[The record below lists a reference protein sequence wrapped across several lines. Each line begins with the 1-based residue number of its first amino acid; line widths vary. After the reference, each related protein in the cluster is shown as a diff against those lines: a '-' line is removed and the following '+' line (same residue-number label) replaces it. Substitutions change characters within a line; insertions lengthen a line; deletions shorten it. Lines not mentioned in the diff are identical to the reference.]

1 MSLPVVGTV
10 SYLNALPLLQGLP
23 FPIRKEVPSQL
34 WRLFQQGGLDAAL
47 LSTYNA
53 LHLEE
58 SAIVDGIAIASRGEV
73 YSVILAYEGEL
84 KELKEIEL
92 DPSSHTSNYL
102 LQIILKEFYGLTPK
116 YMTTV
121 VAPQN
126 KLLPR
131 LIIGDPAIEFRKKAT
146 CSILDLGAEWFRFTQ
161 LPFVFAVWCLKKESS
176 HQELLRRVLPHAKG
190 EGLLQRPILAAQ
202 QPDPAFTLHYWT
214 DYISYELGEEEWKG
228 LKLFAKLLHQYKLM
242 R

>member
-1 MSLPVVGTV
+1 MSIPVLGTV
-10 SYLNALPLLQGLP
+10 SYLNALPLLQGLSL
-23 FPIRKEVPSQL
+23 PIRKEVPSQL
-34 WRLFQQGGLDAAL
+34 WKLFQQGVLDSAL

-58 SAIVDGIAIASRGEV
+58 SAIVDGVAIASRGEV

-84 KELKEIEL
+84 EQLKEIEL
-92 DPSSHTSNYL
+92 DASSHTSNHL

-116 YMTTV
+116 YVTAATTSKNTV
-121 VAPQN
+121 
-126 KLLPR
+126 LPR
-131 LIIGDPAIEFRKKAT
+131 LMIGDPTIEFRKKAT

-161 LPFVFAVWCLKKESS
+161 LPFVFAVWCLKKESL
-176 HQELLRRVLPHAKG
+176 HQELLRVALRQAKS
-190 EGLLQRPILAAQ
+190 EGLLQRPFLAAQ
-202 QPDPAFTLHYWT
+202 QPDPAFALRYWT

-228 LKLFAKLLHQYKLM
+228 LKLFGKLLQQHKLM